1 MAELIIGILALLY
14 GLYTIYLRA
23 RKDSKAWGK
32 LEKMKEV
39 YGEKVNFLFEN
50 DMLTEDAVIVK
61 ECDEHFK
68 DDERFSKYKTYKY
81 GIIHVSVYWR

>member
-14 GLYTIYLRA
+14 GLYTIYLRV

-39 YGEKVNFLFEN
+39 YSEKAGTVIHIISY
-50 DMLTEDAVIVK
+50 TIVPIAVGIV
-61 ECDEHFK
+61 
-68 DDERFSKYKTYKY
+68 
-81 GIIHVSVYWR
+81 GIVAYCLGIKVF

>member
-14 GLYTIYLRA
+14 GLYTIYLRV

-39 YGEKVNFLFEN
+39 YGEKAGTVIHIIFY
-50 DMLTEDAVIVK
+50 TIVPIAVGIV
-61 ECDEHFK
+61 
-68 DDERFSKYKTYKY
+68 
-81 GIIHVSVYWR
+81 GIVAYCLGIKVF

>member
-14 GLYTIYLRA
+14 GLYTIYLRV

-39 YGEKVNFLFEN
+39 YGEKAGTVIHIISY
-50 DMLTEDAVIVK
+50 TIVPIAVGIV
-61 ECDEHFK
+61 
-68 DDERFSKYKTYKY
+68 
-81 GIIHVSVYWR
+81 GIVAYCVGIKVF

>member
-14 GLYTIYLRA
+14 GLYTIYLRV

-39 YGEKVNFLFEN
+39 YGEKAG
-50 DMLTEDAVIVK
+50 TVIHIISYTIVPIAA
-61 ECDEHFK
+61 
-68 DDERFSKYKTYKY
+68 
-81 GIIHVSVYWR
+81 GIVGIVAYCLGIKVF

>member
-14 GLYTIYLRA
+14 GLYTIYLRV

-39 YGEKVNFLFEN
+39 YGEKAG
-50 DMLTEDAVIVK
+50 T
-61 ECDEHFK
+61 
-68 DDERFSKYKTYKY
+68 
-81 GIIHVSVYWR
+81 IIHIISYTIVPIAFGIVGIVAYCLGIKVF

>member
-14 GLYTIYLRA
+14 GLYTIYLRV

-39 YGEKVNFLFEN
+39 YGEKAGTVIHIISYAIVPI
-50 DMLTEDAVIVK
+50 AVGIV
-61 ECDEHFK
+61 
-68 DDERFSKYKTYKY
+68 
-81 GIIHVSVYWR
+81 GIVAYCLGIKVF

>member
-39 YGEKVNFLFEN
+39 YGEKAGTVIHIISY
-50 DMLTEDAVIVK
+50 TIVPIAVGIV
-61 ECDEHFK
+61 
-68 DDERFSKYKTYKY
+68 
-81 GIIHVSVYWR
+81 GIVAYCLGIKVF

>member
-14 GLYTIYLRA
+14 GLYTIYLRV

-39 YGEKVNFLFEN
+39 YGEKAG
-50 DMLTEDAVIVK
+50 AVIHIFFYTIVPIAV
-61 ECDEHFK
+61 
-68 DDERFSKYKTYKY
+68 
-81 GIIHVSVYWR
+81 GIVGIVAYCLGIKVF

>member
-14 GLYTIYLRA
+14 GLYTIYLRV

-39 YGEKVNFLFEN
+39 YGEKTGTVIHI
-50 DMLTEDAVIVK
+50 TSYTIVPIAVGIV
-61 ECDEHFK
+61 
-68 DDERFSKYKTYKY
+68 
-81 GIIHVSVYWR
+81 GIVAYCLGIKVF

>member
-14 GLYTIYLRA
+14 GLYTIYLRV

-39 YGEKVNFLFEN
+39 YGEKAGTVIHIISY
-50 DMLTEDAVIVK
+50 TIVPIAVGIV
-61 ECDEHFK
+61 
-68 DDERFSKYKTYKY
+68 
-81 GIIHVSVYWR
+81 GIVAYCLGIKVL